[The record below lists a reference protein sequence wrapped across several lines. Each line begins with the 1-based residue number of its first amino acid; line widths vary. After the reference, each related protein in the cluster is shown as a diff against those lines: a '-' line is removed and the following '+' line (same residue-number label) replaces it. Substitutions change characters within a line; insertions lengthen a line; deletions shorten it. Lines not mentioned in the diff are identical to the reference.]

1 MKNLVISHCYFAVDS
16 YEMSKDLRLPYT
28 LEHLK
33 KCLASKRCSVSRLNC
48 RYLNPY
54 IKFKLIELAISLY
67 LEFWNIMNCQI
78 FRKWNPNQENQ
89 SEHPDLHQDY
99 LNIYDYDVLYFHHD
113 YAFFQYQCILYERT
127 SRSRFHGNNSSAE
140 LSERVLSW
148 RGMVEP

>member
-1 MKNLVISHCYFAVDS
+1 MRKKKLIAIKAVILQNMKNLVISHCYFAVDS

-33 KCLASKRCSVSRLNC
+33 KCLASKQCSVSRLNC

-78 FRKWNPNQENQ
+78 FVSEIPTKKTNQNTQ
-89 SEHPDLHQDY
+89 
-99 LNIYDYDVLYFHHD
+99 IY
-113 YAFFQYQCILYERT
+113 IKT
-127 SRSRFHGNNSSAE
+127 T
-140 LSERVLSW
+140 
-148 RGMVEP
+148 